1 MEATATFMF
10 YQLLVISFDEGYGHV
25 HALYELTFAMTFD
38 GRLR

>member
-10 YQLLVISFDEGYGHV
+10 YRLLVISFDGGYGHV
-25 HALYELTFAMTFD
+25 HTLYESTFAMTFD